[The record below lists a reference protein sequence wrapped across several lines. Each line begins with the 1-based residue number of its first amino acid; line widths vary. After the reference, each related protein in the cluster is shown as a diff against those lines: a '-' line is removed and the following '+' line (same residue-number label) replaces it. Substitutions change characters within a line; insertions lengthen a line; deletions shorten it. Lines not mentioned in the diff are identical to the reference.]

1 MYFLSN
7 FAILT
12 KGVEKYTLN
21 EKGVVN
27 MGDKVQYNMG
37 ATIRAYRKNN
47 RYTQIELAKK
57 IGVSQ
62 AMISQ
67 IEKGIMPSEEI
78 QNKIA
83 KFLNIPVTRFKKKLS
98 YDRNGKKYTELVPED
113 FVNLYNSRQ
122 PILVKMLHREDYEY
136 GEIFPAI
143 IGVKRVGEL
152 QEQEDICFEFVII
165 YNYNRTLSLLDYKK
179 TWVAYRFDNN
189 ILNERYGI
197 ENME

>member
-1 MYFLSN
+1 
-7 FAILT
+7 
-12 KGVEKYTLN
+12 
-21 EKGVVN
+21 

>member
-1 MYFLSN
+1 MSN

>member
-1 MYFLSN
+1 
-7 FAILT
+7 
-12 KGVEKYTLN
+12 
-21 EKGVVN
+21 
-27 MGDKVQYNMG
+27 MGDKVQYNLG

-83 KFLNIPVTRFKKKLS
+83 KFLDIPVSRFKRKLS
-98 YDRNGKKYTELVPED
+98 YGRNEKKYTELVPED
-113 FVNLYNSRQ
+113 FVNLYNTRQ
-122 PILVKMLHREDYEY
+122 PILVKMLHGEDFEY

>member
-1 MYFLSN
+1 
-7 FAILT
+7 
-12 KGVEKYTLN
+12 
-21 EKGVVN
+21 
-27 MGDKVQYNMG
+27 MGDKVQYNLG

-83 KFLNIPVTRFKKKLS
+83 KFLDIPVSRFKKKLS
-98 YDRNGKKYTELVPED
+98 YDRNRKKHIELVPED
-113 FVNLYNSRQ
+113 FVNLYNTRQ
-122 PILVKMLHREDYEY
+122 PILVKMLHGENYEY

-143 IGVKRVGEL
+143 IGVKRIGGL
-152 QEQEDICFEFVII
+152 QKQEDICFEFVII
-165 YNYNRTLSLLDYKK
+165 YNYNCTLSLSDYNK
-179 TWVAYRFDNN
+179 TWIAYKFDNS
-189 ILNERYGI
+189 ILNERYGV

>member
-1 MYFLSN
+1 MSN

-12 KGVEKYTLN
+12 KVVEKYTLN